1 MKCEAESRIHSGGDK
16 PDWLEYVDSGG
27 KKLEK
32 LAILGLIV
40 DNFECQDQKS
50 EFYAHRMIWRM
61 SRHITQKVIQFHNDL
76 HSTCLYDR
84 DLCSEKTTSQ

>member
-1 MKCEAESRIHSGGDK
+1 MKGDAVSRIHSGGDK

-27 KKLEK
+27 KTQAK

-40 DNFECQDQKS
+40 DNLECQDQKS

-76 HSTCLYDR
+76 HSTWL
-84 DLCSEKTTSQ
+84 

>member
-1 MKCEAESRIHSGGDK
+1 MKPNQEFTVVEINQTGWSMWILG
-16 PDWLEYVDSGG
+16 E

>member
-1 MKCEAESRIHSGGDK
+1 MKGDAESRIHSGGDK

-27 KKLEK
+27 KTQAK

-40 DNFECQDQKS
+40 DNLECQDQKS

-76 HSTCLYDR
+76 HSTWL
-84 DLCSEKTTSQ
+84 

>member
-1 MKCEAESRIHSGGDK
+1 MKCDAESRIHSGGDK

-27 KKLEK
+27 GKIREVGNT
-32 LAILGLIV
+32 GLIV
-40 DNFECQDQKS
+40 DNLECQDQKS

-76 HSTCLYDR
+76 HSTWL
-84 DLCSEKTTSQ
+84 